1 MKHIVGLLTTNYL
14 STSQSEITSRRPLAA
29 LPVLG
34 RYRMLDFALSNMVN
48 AGIKTVGMILPLN
61 YRSIVDHVKS
71 GKDWALDRKHAG
83 LFYLPGTPY
92 GLARRGDG
100 RFLLRDFLDNRAF
113 LDRERDSYVVVSGGS
128 IIYNMD
134 YLPLVEEHI
143 KSGADITVVTKP
155 ATMETSGLISFSI
168 SEDGCVKDYKKGTKP
183 GDTAFLDTFVVSAEK
198 FLELLDL
205 YQALDH
211 LDLFEAIAS
220 EKTLVSVQ
228 AFEYDG
234 PAFPVFSLQELY
246 SISMAL
252 LNPELSGLLFDW
264 ARPIHTKAHDNPS
277 AKYEPGAKTSYAM
290 VSGGSIVAGTVEN
303 SILGRHVVVEPGAVV
318 KNSIIFENCIVKKG
332 AKLDHVIVDKNNI
345 IPEKTELKGTREH
358 LAIKEKQMRPP
369 KASEF
374 VF

>member
-1 MKHIVGLLTTNYL
+1 M
-14 STSQSEITSRRPLAA
+14 
-29 LPVLG
+29 
-34 RYRMLDFALSNMVN
+34 
-48 AGIKTVGMILPLN
+48 
-61 YRSIVDHVKS
+61 
-71 GKDWALDRKHAG
+71 
-83 LFYLPGTPY
+83 
-92 GLARRGDG
+92 
-100 RFLLRDFLDNRAF
+100 
-113 LDRERDSYVVVSGGS
+113 
-128 IIYNMD
+128 
-134 YLPLVEEHI
+134 
-143 KSGADITVVTKP
+143 
-155 ATMETSGLISFSI
+155 
-168 SEDGCVKDYKKGTKP
+168 
-183 GDTAFLDTFVVSAEK
+183 
-198 FLELLDL
+198 
-205 YQALDH
+205 
-211 LDLFEAIAS
+211 
-220 EKTLVSVQ
+220 
-228 AFEYDG
+228 
-234 PAFPVFSLQELY
+234 FSLQELY